1 MNAPESAKSTLGP
14 ARVPAEEK
22 ATVPTG
28 RVSAGRSGQTR
39 GFPTFDDLTLIPCS
53 LSRVPLE
60 AFYEQCTTATT
71 LGTRFAAQPLVLST
85 PVTIAG
91 MGAKLLS
98 PAVRAALACG
108 AARAGILYTTGYGG
122 MLAAERE
129 YAKMLSYEVLPS
141 RVDFDPRHM
150 RQADVIELVSVRGLS
165 PSIGMPSRNSRGE
178 THSAGS
184 VQETA
189 YSRLSHAP
197 TRHPDWVGSDDL
209 SKKVEELREAT
220 DWQVPIIVKISAAHV
235 YDDVQLAAKAG
246 ADIITVEGMEAG
258 ASTGPAILN
267 QNTGVPGIAAVC
279 QARRALQ
286 ELGLEDEVNL
296 ILCGGIR
303 SGADVAKA
311 LALGV
316 NAVSIGTAALVSLE
330 PWAQQANAPDAPDA
344 RDGAT
349 DGAGICAAGE
359 RDCADAGRES
369 IADLPG
375 FNDAALRMANFI
387 ATLTQEIQLLARAC
401 GKANVH
407 DLEAEDLRAL
417 SLEASLITNVPLV
430 GMDTVIGR

>member
-1 MNAPESAKSTLGP
+1 MVTRKSTEGTLAATP
-14 ARVPAEEK
+14 VSTEK
-22 ATVPTG
+22 KVESSSG
-28 RVSAGRSGQTR
+28 HVSAGRPGRSR
-39 GFPTFDDLTLIPCS
+39 SFPTFDDLTLIPCS

-71 LGTRFAAQPLVLST
+71 LGTRFAAQPIVLST

-98 PAVRAALACG
+98 PAVRAALAYG
-108 AARAGILYTTGYGG
+108 SAHAGILYTTGYGG

-150 RQADVIELVSVRGLS
+150 LQADVIELVSVRGLS
-165 PSIGMPSRNSRGE
+165 PSIGMPSRNSQG
-178 THSAGS
+178 AM
-184 VQETA
+184 QETA
-189 YSRLSHAP
+189 YSRLTHSP

-209 SKKVEELREAT
+209 PKKVEELREAT

-235 YDDVQLAAKAG
+235 FDDVQLAAKAG

-258 ASTGPAILN
+258 ASTGPEILN

-279 QARRALQ
+279 QARRAL
-286 ELGLEDEVNL
+286 ETLGLEDEVGL

-316 NAVSIGTAALVSLE
+316 DAVSIGTAALRSLE
-330 PWAQQANAPDAPDA
+330 PWTQQVAAQSEG
-344 RDGAT
+344 DG
-349 DGAGICAAGE
+349 AAGE
-359 RDCADAGRES
+359 DRAEAERDS
-369 IADLPG
+369 VADLPG
-375 FNDAALRMANFI
+375 FADAAHRMANFI

>member
-1 MNAPESAKSTLGP
+1 MESQDNTKDRPDP
-14 ARVPAEEK
+14 ARAVATENVPG
-22 ATVPTG
+22 ATGNG
-28 RVSAGRSGQTR
+28 RAAREGRSRT
-39 GFPTFDDLTLIPCS
+39 FPTFDDLTLIPCS

-71 LGTRFAAQPLVLST
+71 LGTRFAGAPLTLST

-98 PAVRAALACG
+98 PAVRAALARG
-108 AARAGILYTTGYGG
+108 SAHAGILYTTGYGG

-129 YAKMLSYEVLPS
+129 FANMLSYEVLPS
-141 RVDFDPRHM
+141 RVDFNPRHM
-150 RQADVIELVSVRGLS
+150 LQADVIELVSVRGLS
-165 PSIGMPSRNSRGE
+165 PSIGMPSRAEGDE
-178 THSAGS
+178 AQLAGTLP
-184 VQETA
+184 ETA

-209 SKKVEELREAT
+209 PKKVEELREAT
-220 DWQVPIIVKISAAHV
+220 DWRVPIIVKISAAHV
-235 YDDVQLAAKAG
+235 YDDVLLAAKAG

-279 QARRALQ
+279 QARRALE
-286 ELGLEDEVNL
+286 ELALEDEVSL

-316 NAVSIGTAALVSLE
+316 DAVSIGTAALVSLE
-330 PWAQQANAPDAPDA
+330 PWSQDVMAQSEQ
-344 RDGAT
+344 DGASAS
-349 DGAGICAAGE
+349 DGDAA
-359 RDCADAGRES
+359 ADEKGRAAMARGS
-369 IADLPG
+369 MADIPG
-375 FNDAALRMANFI
+375 FEEAALRLANFI

-407 DLEAEDLRAL
+407 DLEVEDLRAL
-417 SLEASLITNVPLV
+417 SLEASLIANVPLV
-430 GMDTVIGR
+430 GMETVVGR

>member
-1 MNAPESAKSTLGP
+1 MSAPESAKDTLDP

-28 RVSAGRSGQTR
+28 GVSAGRSGRTR
-39 GFPTFDDLTLIPCS
+39 SFPTFDDLTLIPCS

-71 LGTRFAAQPLVLST
+71 LGARFAAQPIVLST

-108 AARAGILYTTGYGG
+108 AAHAGILYTTGYGG
-122 MLAAERE
+122 MLAAERA

-141 RVDFDPRHM
+141 RADFNPRHM

-165 PSIGMPSRNSRGE
+165 PSIGMPSRNSRGA
-178 THSAGS
+178 TQSAGS

-189 YSRLSHAP
+189 YSRLSHSP

-209 SKKVEELREAT
+209 PKKVEELREAT
-220 DWQVPIIVKISAAHV
+220 DWRVPIIVKISAAHV

-246 ADIITVEGMEAG
+246 ADIITVEGLEAG

-330 PWAQQANAPDAPDA
+330 PWAQQVSVQDA
-344 RDGAT
+344 RESAT
-349 DGAGICAAGE
+349 DGVGINAVGE
-359 RDCADAGRES
+359 CDRADAGLDS
-369 IADLPG
+369 FADLPG
-375 FNDAALRMANFI
+375 FNDAALRMAHFI

>member
-1 MNAPESAKSTLGP
+1 MDTPKSLEGTL
-14 ARVPAEEK
+14 AA
-22 ATVPTG
+22 AQVPTEEVVESSSS
-28 RVSAGRSGQTR
+28 RVSAGRPGRSR
-39 GFPTFDDLTLIPCS
+39 SFPTFDDLTLIPCS

-71 LGTRFAAQPLVLST
+71 LGARFAAQPLVLST

-98 PAVRAALACG
+98 PAVRAALAYG
-108 AARAGILYTTGYGG
+108 SALAGILYTTGYGG

-129 YAKMLSYEVLPS
+129 YAELLSYEVLPS

-150 RQADVIELVSVRGLS
+150 LQADVIELVSVRGLS
-165 PSIGMPSRNSRGE
+165 PSIGMPSRNSRRAAQATG
-178 THSAGS
+178 AL
-184 VQETA
+184 QETA
-189 YSRLSHAP
+189 YSRLTHSP

-209 SKKVEELREAT
+209 PKKVEELREAT
-220 DWQVPIIVKISAAHV
+220 DWQAPIIVKISAAHV
-235 YDDVQLAAKAG
+235 FDDVQLAAKAG
-246 ADIITVEGMEAG
+246 ADIVTVEGMEAG
-258 ASTGPAILN
+258 ASTGPEILN

-279 QARRALQ
+279 QARRAL
-286 ELGLEDEVNL
+286 EVLGLEDEVSL

-316 NAVSIGTAALVSLE
+316 DAVSIGTAALRSLE
-330 PWAQQANAPDAPDA
+330 PWAQQVAAPSEG
-344 RDGAT
+344 DGANIT
-349 DGAGICAAGE
+349 AAGE
-359 RDCADAGRES
+359 DRSEAGCDA

-375 FNDAALRMANFI
+375 FTDAALRMANFI

>member
-1 MNAPESAKSTLGP
+1 MDSLETTKGTLDPAAFFPGEEAKTAASRGSAD
-14 ARVPAEEK
+14 
-22 ATVPTG
+22 
-28 RVSAGRSGQTR
+28 RSGRPRT
-39 GFPTFDDLTLIPCS
+39 FPTFDDLTLIPCS

-98 PAVRAALACG
+98 PAVRAALAYG
-108 AARAGILYTTGYGG
+108 SARAGILYTTGYGG
-122 MLAAERE
+122 MLKEERKN
-129 YAKMLSYEVLPS
+129 ATLLSYEVLPS

-150 RQADVIELVSVRGLS
+150 LQADVIELVSVRGLS
-165 PSIGMPSRNSRGE
+165 PSIGTPSRYSRAASQ
-178 THSAGS
+178 SAGS
-184 VQETA
+184 LPETA

-209 SKKVEELREAT
+209 PKKVEELREAT
-220 DWQVPIIVKISAAHV
+220 DWRVPIIVKISAAHV

-258 ASTGPAILN
+258 ASTGPAVLN
-267 QNTGVPGIAAVC
+267 QHTGVPGIAAVC
-279 QARRALQ
+279 QARRALG

-316 NAVSIGTAALVSLE
+316 DAVSIGTAALASLE
-330 PWAQQANAPDAPDA
+330 PWTRQVSAEDEPDA
-344 RDGAT
+344 AT
-349 DGAGICAAGE
+349 EGAGLSAVGEYDPARAGH
-359 RDCADAGRES
+359 AS
-369 IADLPG
+369 SADLPG
-375 FNDAALRMANFI
+375 FADAARRMANFI

-407 DLEAEDLRAL
+407 DLEVEDLRAL

-430 GMDTVIGR
+430 GMDTVVGR

>member
-1 MNAPESAKSTLGP
+1 MDRSDS
-14 ARVPAEEK
+14 ARVAAAEQEPS
-22 ATVPTG
+22 ATGNG
-28 RVSAGRSGQTR
+28 RAARAGRPRT
-39 GFPTFDDLTLIPCS
+39 FPTFDDLTLIPCS

-71 LGTRFAAQPLVLST
+71 LGSRFAAEPLVLST

-98 PAVRAALACG
+98 PAVRAALAYG
-108 AARAGILYTTGYGG
+108 SAHAGILYTTGCGG

-129 YAKMLSYEVLPS
+129 FANMLSYEVLPS

-150 RQADVIELVSVRGLS
+150 LQADVIELVSVRGLS
-165 PSIGMPSRNSRGE
+165 PSIGMPSRSGRGGAQP
-178 THSAGS
+178 AGTLP
-184 VQETA
+184 ETA

-209 SKKVEELREAT
+209 PKKVEELREAT
-220 DWQVPIIVKISAAHV
+220 DWRVPIIVKISAAHV

-279 QARRALQ
+279 QARRAL
-286 ELGLEDEVNL
+286 EVLGLEDEVDL

-316 NAVSIGTAALVSLE
+316 DAVSIGTAALVSLE
-330 PWAQQANAPDAPDA
+330 PWSHDFMAKSEQD
-344 RDGAT
+344 
-349 DGAGICAAGE
+349 
-359 RDCADAGRES
+359 
-369 IADLPG
+369 DLPAYVDDAANDEEGRAAAARGSMADIPG
-375 FNDAALRMANFI
+375 FEEAALRLAHFI

-407 DLEAEDLRAL
+407 DLEVEDLRAL
-417 SLEASLITNVPLV
+417 SLEASLIANVPLV
-430 GMDTVIGR
+430 GMDTVVGS

>member
-1 MNAPESAKSTLGP
+1 MNAPETAKGALGP
-14 ARVPAEEK
+14 TPVPAEEK
-22 ATVPTG
+22 VTLPTG
-28 RVSAGRSGQTR
+28 RGSGGRSGRTR
-39 GFPTFDDLTLIPCS
+39 SFPTFDDLTLIPCS

-71 LGTRFAAQPLVLST
+71 LGTRFAARPIVLST

-98 PAVRAALACG
+98 PAVRAALAYG
-108 AARAGILYTTGYGG
+108 SAHAGILYTTGCGG
-122 MLAAERE
+122 MLPAERE
-129 YAKMLSYEVLPS
+129 HAKLLSYEVLPS
-141 RVDFDPRHM
+141 RVDFNPRHM
-150 RQADVIELVSVRGLS
+150 LQADVIELVSVRGLS
-165 PSIGMPSRNSRGE
+165 PSIGMPSRNSRGAAQP
-178 THSAGS
+178 AGAL
-184 VQETA
+184 QETA
-189 YSRLSHAP
+189 YSRLSHSP

-209 SKKVEELREAT
+209 PKKVEELREAT

-330 PWAQQANAPDAPDA
+330 PWAQQAGSQDA
-344 RDGAT
+344 RDSAP
-349 DGAGICAAGE
+349 DGAGFSAVGEHDRAEAGPAAG
-359 RDCADAGRES
+359 
-369 IADLPG
+369 ADLPG
-375 FNDAALRMANFI
+375 FHDAALRMAHFI

-430 GMDTVIGR
+430 GMDTVVGR

>member
-1 MNAPESAKSTLGP
+1 MDSLEKTEGATYSAQEY
-14 ARVPAEEK
+14 AEIQEK
-22 ATVPTG
+22 AETG
-28 RVSAGRSGQTR
+28 RYRVGRSGR
-39 GFPTFDDLTLIPCS
+39 ARDLPAFDDLSLIPCS

-60 AFYEQCTTATT
+60 AFYEQCTTTTT

-91 MGAKLLS
+91 MGAKLLP
-98 PAVRAALACG
+98 PAVRAALAYG
-108 AARAGILYTTGYGG
+108 AARADILYTTGHGG
-122 MLAAERE
+122 MLAAERA
-129 YAKMLSYEVLPS
+129 YAKLLSYEVLPN
-141 RVDFDPRHM
+141 RIGFNPRHLL
-150 RQADVIELVSVRGLS
+150 QADVIELVSVRGVS
-165 PSIGMPSRNSRGE
+165 PSIGMPYRNSHGASLSSP
-178 THSAGS
+178 SAK
-184 VQETA
+184 ETA
-189 YSRLSHAP
+189 YSRLSHSP

-209 SKKVEELREAT
+209 PKKVEELREAT

-246 ADIITVEGMEAG
+246 ADIVTIEGMEAG

-267 QNTGVPGIAAVC
+267 EHTGVPGIAAVC
-279 QARRALQ
+279 QARRALE
-286 ELGLEDEVNL
+286 ELGLEDEVSL

-330 PWAQQANAPDAPDA
+330 PWAQHVSAQSEREGTTEESGMRARANPAL
-344 RDGAT
+344 
-349 DGAGICAAGE
+349 
-359 RDCADAGRES
+359 ES
-369 IADLPG
+369 IANLPG
-375 FNDAALRMANFI
+375 FEDAAQRMANFI

-430 GMDTVIGR
+430 GMDTVVGR

>member
-1 MNAPESAKSTLGP
+1 MDAPESPQGTLQ
-14 ARVPAEEK
+14 PAEAIAEAK
-22 ATVPTG
+22 INAPAGHVG
-28 RVSAGRSGQTR
+28 AGRSGR
-39 GFPTFDDLTLIPCS
+39 SRSFPTFDDLTLIPCS

-98 PAVRAALACG
+98 PAVRAALASG
-108 AARAGILYTTGYGG
+108 SARAGILYTTGYGG

-129 YAKMLSYEVLPS
+129 HASMLSYEVLPS
-141 RVDFDPRHM
+141 RIDFDPRHM
-150 RQADVIELVSVRGLS
+150 LQSDVIELVSVRGLS
-165 PSIGMPSRNSRGE
+165 PSIGMPSRNSRE
-178 THSAGS
+178 EAQLAGTLP
-184 VQETA
+184 ETA

-209 SKKVEELREAT
+209 PKKVEELREAT
-220 DWQVPIIVKISAAHV
+220 DWRLPIIVKISAAHV

-279 QARRALQ
+279 QARRALE

-316 NAVSIGTAALVSLE
+316 NAVSIGTAALNSLE
-330 PWAQQANAPDAPDA
+330 PWTQHVNAQG
-344 RDGAT
+344 DGAT
-349 DGAGICAAGE
+349 DSAGLCAAGE
-359 RDCADAGRES
+359 DSRES
-369 IADLPG
+369 GPTAIADLPG
-375 FNDAALRMANFI
+375 FTDAARRMANFI
-387 ATLTQEIQLLARAC
+387 AALTQEIQLLARAC

-417 SLEASLITNVPLV
+417 SLEASLVTNVPLV

>member
-1 MNAPESAKSTLGP
+1 MDAPDGVKGTLP
-14 ARVPAEEK
+14 PAEPIAAASIESP
-22 ATVPTG
+22 AGPVG
-28 RVSAGRSGQTR
+28 AGRPGRSR
-39 GFPTFDDLTLIPCS
+39 SFPTFDDLTLIPCS

-71 LGTRFAAQPLVLST
+71 LGTRFAARPLELST

-98 PAVRAALACG
+98 PAVRAALAYG
-108 AARAGILYTTGYGG
+108 SARAGILYTTGYGG

-129 YAKMLSYEVLPS
+129 HARMLSYEVLPS
-141 RVDFDPRHM
+141 RIDFDPRHM
-150 RQADVIELVSVRGLS
+150 LQADVIELVSVRGLS
-165 PSIGMPSRNSRGE
+165 PSIGMPSRNNRD
-178 THSAGS
+178 SAQS
-184 VQETA
+184 AASQVDTA

-197 TRHPDWVGSDDL
+197 TRHPDWVGADDL
-209 SKKVEELREAT
+209 PKKVEELREAT

-258 ASTGPAILN
+258 ASTGPAVLN

-279 QARRALQ
+279 QARRALE

-330 PWAQQANAPDAPDA
+330 PWTQQASAQTEG
-344 RDGAT
+344 DGAG
-349 DGAGICAAGE
+349 DGAGISAVGEYDHREAG
-359 RDCADAGRES
+359 GGS
-369 IADLPG
+369 FTGLPG
-375 FNDAALRMANFI
+375 FTDAARRMANFI